1 MQQVVR
7 LLGDLG
13 ERYGAEHTYYDL
25 RTPADAIKLLCINSP
40 ELQKELVHAHEHG
53 VGYRLIQ
60 AGTDLDYEDLRLP
73 LGSNDLIL
81 TPVIAGSGGGGT
93 GNVLAGVGLVA
104 LAIVA
109 APLGAGF
116 LGLGAGAFTA
126 TTGTALV
133 TGAATSFGVTAAL
146 SAASVAIGT
155 IGTSLILG
163 GVAQMLSPQPTIS
176 NLSGPQ
182 IRGSG
187 ESGATDGPQSVV
199 RGSNSRQS
207 YMYTG
212 AANTVGVGATIPV
225 VYGEVLA
232 GSHLLSARVEVA
244 DESDP
249 LKAAIRN
256 PGPNTVTVGGE
267 TINGLTY
274 AQGFRYRIW
283 DENGVRGGIQ
293 SSTTRTLTPAEG
305 NSVSLQ
311 QVEYA
316 NGEADREN
324 YMVFFEL
331 SDGLFEFV
339 SGPGSTLVDGFITF
353 EVVVSAAVSGP
364 DIEIA
369 RVRTT
374 VQGLLKKGQIY
385 RFMQYIKYPEISDAD
400 DINTRVRIIDASC
413 EDTCNLTI
421 RNNGYKLF
429 RIGDYWRAPVNT

>member
-13 ERYGAEHTYYDL
+13 ERYGAEHTYHNL

-60 AGTDLDYEDLRLP
+60 AGTDLDYADLRLP
-73 LGSNDLIL
+73 LGTNDLIL
-81 TPVIAGSGGGGT
+81 TPVIAGSGGNTGT
-93 GNVLAGVGLVA
+93 ILAGVGLVA
-104 LAIVA
+104 FAILA
-109 APLGAGF
+109 APLSAGF
-116 LGLGAGAFTA
+116 LGLGAGFGATA
-126 TTGTALV
+126 APLAAAGGGLIAGTGGII
-133 TGAATSFGVTAAL
+133 GAA
-146 SAASVAIGT
+146 ASSIIGAIGA
-155 IGTSLILG
+155 SLILG
-163 GVAQMLSPQPTIS
+163 GVSQMLSPQPTID
-176 NLSGPQ
+176 NVSGPQ
-182 IRGSG
+182 VRGSG

-199 RGSNSRQS
+199 RGSNGRQS

-212 AANTVGVGATIPV
+212 ATNTVGVGATIPV

-249 LKAAIRN
+249 LKASIKN
-256 PGPNTVTVGGE
+256 PGPSTVLVGGE

-283 DENGVRGGIQ
+283 DENGLRGGIQ
-293 SSTTRTLTPAEG
+293 SSTTKTLTPGEG

-311 QVEYA
+311 DVDYES
-316 NGEADREN
+316 GESRRNN

-331 SDGLFEFV
+331 NDGLFEFV
-339 SGPGSTLVDGFITF
+339 SGPGTTLVDGFITF
-353 EVVVSAAVSGP
+353 EVSLSASVSGP
-364 DIEIA
+364 DIEVA

-374 VQGLLKKGQIY
+374 VQGLLKKGQVY
-385 RFMQYIKYPEISDAD
+385 RFMQYIKYPEVDDAD
-400 DINTRVRIIDASC
+400 GINTTVRIIDAGCDSS
-413 EDTCNLTI
+413 CNLTI
-421 RNNGYKLF
+421 RNNGYRLF
-429 RIGDYWRAPVNT
+429 RIGDYWNAPINT